1 MGGEYI
7 LGGLQQKP
15 RNLFRT
21 PKPPEP
27 YRVPEWKLQAVVVS
41 DWHKRIDRG
50 ERFAF
55 AGDLNGVRLTPS
67 QAGKAKLTGLTPGE
81 TDLRIYL
88 PTARF
93 KMIEMKA
100 DGGALSKAQKERHSL
115 LRGLGFEI
123 EVVKAK
129 TEESAIM
136 QCGKLLDGWLAAS
149 PKETFH

>member
-55 AGDLNGVRLTPS
+55 AGDMNGVSLTPS
-67 QAGKAKLTGLTPGE
+67 QAGRAKLTGITSGE
-81 TDLRIYL
+81 PDLRIFL
-88 PTARF
+88 SGGRL

-100 DGGALSKAQKERHSL
+100 EKGVLSKSQKERHEL
-115 LRGLGFEI
+115 LRSLGFEI
-123 EVVKAK
+123 KVVKANS
-129 TEESAIM
+129 EESAIH
-136 QCGKLLDGWLAAS
+136 QCGKLLDDWMS
-149 PKETFH
+149 H